1 MFNDPKKEPMLKLV
15 ETLSKDVGFSVR
27 YPKDKATSLLPQS
40 MVQKATE
47 NRTT

>member
-1 MFNDPKKEPMLKLV
+1 MFDKPKQKPALKVV
-15 ETLSKDVGFSVR
+15 ETLPNEVRFCVR